1 MDLLR
6 HLIAVLCSG
15 RFREDSMPV
24 NNATMQRSASS
35 QTNLTLLKSDTLRRL
50 RSERFVYCALTLPP
64 QIWVRFYDDLGK
76 VVEES
81 LCNSDGVLVFRWI
94 YLYDEKGRRTQGN
107 LHNGK
112 GLLIATSF
120 YDEHQK
126 VIERIA
132 CHDAVLANA
141 A

>member
-1 MDLLR
+1 
-6 HLIAVLCSG
+6 
-15 RFREDSMPV
+15 MPV
-24 NNATMQRSASS
+24 SNATKQRSASS
-35 QTNLTLLKSDTLRRL
+35 QSNLTLLQSGTLRRL
-50 RSERFVYCALTLPP
+50 RSERFVYRALTLPP
-64 QIWVRFYDDLGK
+64 QIWVRLYDDLGK

-81 LCNSDGVLVFRWI
+81 LCNSDGKLVFRWI
-94 YLYDEKGRRTQGN
+94 YLYNEQGRRAQGN

-112 GLLIATSF
+112 GLLVATSF

-132 CHDAVLANA
+132 CNDAVLVNA

>member
-1 MDLLR
+1 
-6 HLIAVLCSG
+6 
-15 RFREDSMPV
+15 MPV

-35 QTNLTLLKSDTLRRL
+35 QANLTLLKRDTLRRL
-50 RSERFVYCALTLPP
+50 HSERFVYRELTLPP
-64 QIWVRFYDDLGK
+64 QIWVRLYDDLGK

-81 LCNSDGVLVFRWI
+81 LCTSDGMLIFRWI
-94 YLYDEKGRRTQGN
+94 YLYDEQGRRAQGN

-126 VIERIA
+126 VIERIP
-132 CHDAVLANA
+132 CNDAGLANA